1 MNAWIICG
9 LVGGAA
15 PSLINL
21 AGHLTTNFDGVGL
34 PGVGYWLGVL
44 IYALIGLVGAAYF
57 ANRTPGEAIKA
68 GIVAPALFLSF
79 LNGASSLATSQ
90 HSVAWLFGTNAYA
103 QDATAGVSTD
113 NTKDLFLSFDST
125 AKGKTVDLQSTPPT
139 LDYLLP
145 DGSKKSLALSGDN
158 MTSVAV
164 PVGVQSATVNIG
176 QVSKT
181 FDLPSTNAFV
191 DVNVG
196 STTQSFQQDFL
207 LAITGKVTS
216 SADSI
221 SVDVKPLSSN

>member
-34 PGVGYWLGVL
+34 PGVGYWLGVS
-44 IYALIGLVGAAYF
+44 IYAGVGLIGAAYF

-79 LNGASSLATSQ
+79 LNGASSVATSQ
-90 HSVAWLFGTNAYA
+90 HVTWLFGTDAYA
-103 QDATAGVSTD
+103 QEAGTPPSTD
-113 NTKDLFLSFDST
+113 DVKKLFLSLDSISNS
-125 AKGKTVDLQSTPPT
+125 KTVDLQSTPPT
-139 LDYLLP
+139 LNYALP
-145 DGSKKSLALSGDN
+145 DGSKKSLTLSGDN
-158 MTSVAV
+158 ITSVAV

-221 SVDVKPLSSN
+221 NVDVKPLSSK